1 MHSRQNSIISLKFI
15 ENRGVMDLT
24 NIPIF
29 KELTQ
34 QPTIFIYGSE
44 EVLSEDILT
53 QITTL
58 QKKIE
63 RFYNIGLDK
72 QVIDFIAIKDELE
85 IADFNNYNVIACGIA
100 PTSKSFLA
108 KLKTH
113 SNKALVFF
121 ESIGFFKHLWEKDNV
136 QIVES
141 SLTAFLTQVAQPAEP
156 EEQTQE
162 TVAATPQSEGFIGRE
177 RELQLHDDFMNDYD
191 TSGCKII
198 GGHGMGKKAFMNEV
212 IRQHYQQEDAQV
224 FTVTF
229 RDREANINYILN
241 TLYPQFVAKGI
252 KLDVSAEEVKNF
264 KIDLDS
270 DEEALPKVIETF
282 FKAFDQL
289 PNARLVFYNV
299 ETILNK
305 PKKGRFFQI
314 NNDEAGEFFHLF
326 LQRDTYAE
334 NQNKAY
340 FLSTQDFDF
349 DYERDDDF
357 AKIIDLRP
365 LSVQEAKA
373 LAKYSLQKAGAEEQA
388 NTVDG
393 LDDFS
398 FAKVLSGNPQLVQL
412 FARAAAKSGKTD
424 IIKSDQLNKL
434 SDIRDKVRHLMR
446 LATFDKEETSVMMPL
461 ALFRESFSQDW
472 LKNQKL
478 SAKPVEAIA
487 YLHKNL
493 LAEADEDKPGHYYIP
508 VHIRRYV
515 NDLLKKEENALYR
528 ELHNRIGETYWAQAN
543 EGKLG
548 SAEAYQAAL
557 YHFEEAQN
565 FEREKEFIQKA
576 PQKYLQKAIGNYRQ
590 SNLDQAFYYFNGVFQ
605 YDASLLNSR
614 DMSSF
619 LKSAVKSG
627 KDNVNELFG
636 KALEIYP
643 NDMYIRNA
651 YADYLF
657 KQNKLDKAEEVSRAS
672 QEINSQD
679 FVSGILFAQI
689 LQKQGK
695 KDEAAQ
701 QLAHLEAVLEPHE
714 DLDENGRRNLSQ
726 VLNMRF
732 SLLEHYTPLESN
744 HQQVVAFLKS
754 DGVNAN
760 QLDTLPKVPV
770 NRDDYNRI
778 EDALDKV
785 LNHNLADKRAKRTQ
799 DAIRKRQN
807 GANPA
812 QMIEAMEATGTD
824 NQAAIQELIQGSE
837 GIIKTAK
844 EMLESWLGAE
854 RSSFRALF
862 SMVSVLRHEA
872 DLNLLKAIVERSYT
886 EREKPPATHRE
897 YLIHLV
903 DSQQLPQAIEQF
915 MATVDTKDRDK
926 AKRYKTLKDEFFPF
940 LIQYNMVK
948 GKLNDATQELDDAEK
963 AKVKKIGE
971 VLRRILK
978 RYKPDVEDMTNY
990 DEMIAQSAS
999 AV

>member
-1 MHSRQNSIISLKFI
+1 
-15 ENRGVMDLT
+15 MDLT
-24 NIPIF
+24 NIPLF
-29 KELTQ
+29 KEFTQ
-34 QPTIFIYGSE
+34 QPTIFIYGPE
-44 EVLSEDILT
+44 EELSENILS

-72 QVIDFIAIKDELE
+72 QVIDFVAIKDEQD

-100 PTSKSFLA
+100 PTSKTFLA
-108 KLKTH
+108 KLKNH
-113 SNKALVFF
+113 SNKTLVFF
-121 ESIGFFKHLWEKDNV
+121 ESIGFFKHLWEKENV

-141 SLTAFLTQVAQPAEP
+141 TLTEFLVQLTKPAEP
-156 EEQTQE
+156 EEQPKE
-162 TVAATPQSEGFIGRE
+162 VAAAPSQSEGFIGLE
-177 RELQLHDDFMNDYD
+177 RELQLHEDFMNDYD
-191 TSGCKII
+191 TSSCKII
-198 GGHGMGKKAFMNEV
+198 GGHGVGKKALMNEV

-229 RDREANINYILN
+229 RDRAANINYILN
-241 TLYPQFVAKGI
+241 TLYSQFVAKGI
-252 KLDVSAEEVKNF
+252 KLEISAEEVKNF
-264 KIDLDS
+264 KIDLDA
-270 DEEALPKVIETF
+270 EEEELPKVIETF

-289 PNARLVFYNV
+289 PNARMVFYNV

-314 NNDEAGEFFHLF
+314 NNDEVGEFFHLF
-326 LQRDTYAE
+326 LQRDTYGE

-349 DYERDDDF
+349 DYQADDDF

-373 LAKYSLQKAGAEEQA
+373 LAKYSLQKMGAEEQVNA
-388 NTVDG
+388 VDG

-398 FAKVLSGNPQLVQL
+398 FAKVLSGNPQLIQL
-412 FARAAAKSGKTD
+412 FARAAAKSGKID
-424 IIKSDQLNKL
+424 LIKNDQLNKL
-434 SDIRDKVRHLMR
+434 TDIRDKVRHLMR
-446 LATFDKEETSVMMPL
+446 LATFDKEETPVMMPL
-461 ALFRESFSQDW
+461 TLFRESFSHDW
-472 LKNQKL
+472 LKTQKL
-478 SAKPVEAIA
+478 SQKPAEAID

-493 LAEADEDKPGHYYIP
+493 LAEVDEDKPNHYYIP

-528 ELHNRIGETYWAQAN
+528 ELHNRIGETYWAKAN

-576 PQKYLQKAIGNYRQ
+576 PQKYLQKAVSNYRQ
-590 SNLDQAFYYFNGVFQ
+590 GKLDDAFYYFNGVFQ

-614 DMSSF
+614 DMSGF

-627 KDNVNELFG
+627 KDNVDELFG
-636 KALEIYP
+636 KALEVYP

-657 KQNKLDKAEEVSRAS
+657 KQGSLEKAEAVSRAS
-672 QEINSQD
+672 QEINGQD

-689 LQKQGK
+689 LQKQGNK
-695 KDEAAQ
+695 QEAAQ
-701 QLAHLEAVLEPHE
+701 QLAHLETVLEPHE
-714 DLDENGRRNLSQ
+714 DLDDNGRRNLSQ

-732 SLLEHYTPLESN
+732 TLLEHYTPLEN
-744 HQQVVAFLKS
+744 NQQQVLTLLKS
-754 DGVNAN
+754 DGVNGN
-760 QLDTLPKVPV
+760 KLDNLQKAPV
-770 NRDDYNRI
+770 NREDYNHI
-778 EDALDKV
+778 EDALSKV
-785 LNHNLADKRAKRTQ
+785 LAHELADKRAKRTQ

-812 QMIEAMEATGTD
+812 ETIEALEATSTH
-824 NQAAIQELIQGSE
+824 NQTAIQELIQGSE
-837 GIIKTAK
+837 SIVTTAK
-844 EMLESWLGAE
+844 ELLDNWLSAE
-854 RSSFRALF
+854 RNSFRALF
-862 SMVSVLRHEA
+862 SMVSVLRHQAE
-872 DLNLLKAIVERSYT
+872 LNMLKAIVERSYT

-915 MATVDTKDRDK
+915 MTTVDTKDRIK

-940 LIQYNMVK
+940 LIQYNM
-948 GKLNDATQELDDAEK
+948 NDAAQELDEGEK

-978 RYKPDVEDMTNY
+978 RYKPDEED
-990 DEMIAQSAS
+990 QSAP
-999 AV
+999 VV

>member
-1 MHSRQNSIISLKFI
+1 
-15 ENRGVMDLT
+15 MDLT
-24 NIPIF
+24 NIPLF
-29 KELTQ
+29 KEFTQ
-34 QPTIFIYGSE
+34 QPTIFIYGPE
-44 EVLSEDILT
+44 EELSENILS

-72 QVIDFIAIKDELE
+72 QVIDFVAIKDEQD

-100 PTSKSFLA
+100 PTSKTFLA
-108 KLKTH
+108 KLKNH
-113 SNKALVFF
+113 SNKTLVFF
-121 ESIGFFKHLWEKDNV
+121 ESIGFFKHLWEKENV

-141 SLTAFLTQVAQPAEP
+141 TLTEFLVQLTKPAEP
-156 EEQTQE
+156 EEQPKE
-162 TVAATPQSEGFIGRE
+162 VAAAPSQSEGFIGRE
-177 RELQLHDDFMNDYD
+177 RELQLHEDFMNDYD
-191 TSGCKII
+191 TSSCKII
-198 GGHGMGKKAFMNEV
+198 GGHGVGKKALMNEV

-229 RDREANINYILN
+229 RDRAANINYILN
-241 TLYPQFVAKGI
+241 TLYSQFVAKGI
-252 KLDVSAEEVKNF
+252 KLEVSAEEVKNF
-264 KIDLDS
+264 KIDLDA
-270 DEEALPKVIETF
+270 EEEELPKVIETF

-289 PNARLVFYNV
+289 PNARMVFYNV

-314 NNDEAGEFFHLF
+314 NNDEVGEFFHLF
-326 LQRDTYAE
+326 LQRDTYGE

-349 DYERDDDF
+349 DYQADDDF

-373 LAKYSLQKAGAEEQA
+373 LAKYSLQKMGAEEQVNA
-388 NTVDG
+388 VDG

-398 FAKVLSGNPQLVQL
+398 FAKVLSGNPQLIQL
-412 FARAAAKSGKTD
+412 FARAAAKSGKID
-424 IIKSDQLNKL
+424 LIKNDQLNKL
-434 SDIRDKVRHLMR
+434 TDIRDKVRHLMR
-446 LATFDKEETSVMMPL
+446 LATFDKEETPVMMPL
-461 ALFRESFSQDW
+461 TLFRESFSHDW
-472 LKNQKL
+472 LKTQKL
-478 SAKPVEAIA
+478 SQKPAEAID

-493 LAEADEDKPGHYYIP
+493 LAEVDEDKPNHYYIP

-528 ELHNRIGETYWAQAN
+528 ELHNRIGETYWAKAN

-576 PQKYLQKAIGNYRQ
+576 PQKYLQKAVSNYRQ
-590 SNLDQAFYYFNGVFQ
+590 GKLDDAFYYFNGVFQ

-614 DMSSF
+614 DMSGF

-627 KDNVNELFG
+627 KDNVDELFG
-636 KALEIYP
+636 KALEVYP

-657 KQNKLDKAEEVSRAS
+657 KQGNLEKAEAVSRAS
-672 QEINSQD
+672 QEINGQD

-695 KDEAAQ
+695 KQEAAQ
-701 QLAHLEAVLEPHE
+701 QLAHLETILEPHE
-714 DLDENGRRNLSQ
+714 DLDDNGRRNLSQ

-732 SLLEHYTPLESN
+732 TLLEHYTPLEN
-744 HQQVVAFLKS
+744 NQQQVLTLLKS
-754 DGVNAN
+754 DGVNSN
-760 QLDTLPKVPV
+760 KLDNLQKAPV
-770 NRDDYNRI
+770 NREDYNHI
-778 EDALDKV
+778 EDALSKV
-785 LNHNLADKRAKRTQ
+785 LAHELADKRAKRTQ

-812 QMIEAMEATGTD
+812 ETIEVLEATSTH
-824 NQAAIQELIQGSE
+824 NQTAIQELIQGSE
-837 GIIKTAK
+837 SIVTTAK
-844 EMLESWLGAE
+844 ELLDNWLSAE
-854 RSSFRALF
+854 RNSFRALF
-862 SMVSVLRHEA
+862 SMVSVLRHQAE
-872 DLNLLKAIVERSYT
+872 LNMLKAIVERSYT

-903 DSQQLPQAIEQF
+903 DSQQLPQAVEQF
-915 MATVDTKDRDK
+915 MATVDTKDRIK

-940 LIQYNMVK
+940 LIQYNMIK
-948 GKLNDATQELDDAEK
+948 GKLNDAAQELDEAEK

-978 RYKPDVEDMTNY
+978 RYKPDEEDMTNY
-990 DEMIAQSAS
+990 DEMIAQSAP
-999 AV
+999 VV